1 MIPLVLALAGRVLS
15 PATDVSGSANKQN
28 ARAAV
33 RSLLI
38 ANLLVSIKAIL
49 NLLIISAI
57 NQDR

>member
-28 ARAAV
+28 AKAAV
-33 RSLLI
+33 GSLLM
-38 ANLLVSIKAIL
+38 ANLLASIKAIF
-49 NLLIISAI
+49 NPLIISPI